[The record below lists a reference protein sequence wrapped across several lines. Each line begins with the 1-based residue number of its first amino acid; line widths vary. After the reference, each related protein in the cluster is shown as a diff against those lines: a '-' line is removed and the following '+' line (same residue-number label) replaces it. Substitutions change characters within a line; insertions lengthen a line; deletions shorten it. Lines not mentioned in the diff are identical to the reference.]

1 MYNMIMGEE
10 VIRNMPNSD
19 ITSPENN
26 EYFGK
31 LYNDVIQELAELWD
45 QNTEKRVK
53 E

>member
-10 VIRNMPNSD
+10 VIRNIPNSE

-26 EYFGK
+26 EYFEN
-31 LYNDVIQELAELWD
+31 LYNEVIQELAELWD
-45 QNTEKRVK
+45 QNAKKRIK

>member
-10 VIRNMPNSD
+10 VIRNMPNPE

-26 EYFGK
+26 KYFGD
-31 LYNDVIQELAELWD
+31 LYNEIIQELAELWD
-45 QNTEKRVK
+45 QNTKRAK